1 MRKNLLRLLMVAAL
15 SGGVVLAQAT
25 SPQSASPSDPGQSA
39 TQAQPAAPGQ
49 SSATPSASLAQ
60 AQSQI
65 QDALNKQMSSSNVS
79 VSVSSDNQLQLAGSV
94 ASASDKQHAE
104 DIARAAA
111 PGQTIVN
118 KIKVSGGSSDSTNP
132 K

>member
-1 MRKNLLRLLMVAAL
+1 MVAAL
-15 SGGVVLAQAT
+15 SGGVALAQAT
-25 SPQSASPSDPGQSA
+25 SPQSASPSDPGQQSA
-39 TQAQPAAPGQ
+39 TQAQPATPGQ
-49 SSATPSASLAQ
+49 SSGSPSASLAQ

-65 QDALNKQMSSSNVS
+65 QDALNKQMPSSNVA
-79 VSVSSDNQLQLAGSV
+79 VSVSSDNQLQLAGTV

-118 KIKVSGGSSDSTNP
+118 KIKVSGSSSDSTNP

>member
-25 SPQSASPSDPGQSA
+25 SPQSASPSDPGQQSA

-49 SSATPSASLAQ
+49 SATPSGSLAQ

-65 QDALNKQMSSSNVS
+65 QDALNKQMSSSNLA
-79 VSVSSDNQLQLAGSV
+79 VSVSSDNQLQLAGTV
-94 ASASDKQHAE
+94 ASASDKQKAE

-118 KIKVSGGSSDSTNP
+118 NIKVSGSSSDSTNP

>member
-1 MRKNLLRLLMVAAL
+1 MVAAL
-15 SGGVVLAQAT
+15 SGGVALAQAT
-25 SPQSASPSDPGQSA
+25 SPSTSPSSSADQSA

-49 SSATPSASLAQ
+49 SSTASSASLSQ

-65 QDALNKQMSSSNVS
+65 QDALNKQMASGNVA
-79 VSVSSDNQLQLAGSV
+79 VSTTSDNSIQLTGTVS
-94 ASASDKQHAE
+94 SASDKQHAE
-104 DIARAAA
+104 DIAKAAA

-118 KIKVSGGSSDSTNP
+118 NIKVGSSSDSTNP